1 MLKLC
6 KNHSKSFKVP
16 FGGGT
21 RKKERK
27 KEKTEWFF
35 FSLLRPLPPS
45 LSPLLS
51 FLYSCLFL
59 PASIIIRYHSIPFH
73 SVPPHHHHH
82 LPPRSYFD
90 SFPPF
95 QPLSLSL
102 SLSLSLTL
110 CIFFYCFP
118 LNYGNQ
124 LKLRGLLLKALEF
137 DYYNHIYKG
146 W

>member
-1 MLKLC
+1 MQE
-6 KNHSKSFKVP
+6 SFKI
-16 FGGGT
+16 FQSSFWGGGA

-27 KEKTEWFF
+27 RKRSDFF
-35 FSLLRPLPPS
+35 FSFASAPSFPLSLAFLSLFLSVSSRLNHHS
-45 LSPLLS
+45 LS
-51 FLYSCLFL
+51 F
-59 PASIIIRYHSIPFH
+59 HSIPH
-73 SVPPHHHHH
+73 SVPPHHHHHH

-102 SLSLSLTL
+102 SFSLTL

>member
-16 FGGGT
+16 FGGEQE
-21 RKKERK
+21 RKKER
-27 KEKTEWFF
+27 ENGVIFF
-35 FSLLRPLPPS
+35 FSFASAPSFPLSLAFLSPFLSVSSRLNHHS
-45 LSPLLS
+45 LS
-51 FLYSCLFL
+51 F
-59 PASIIIRYHSIPFH
+59 HSIPH

-102 SLSLSLTL
+102 SFSLTL

>member
-16 FGGGT
+16 FGGERE
-21 RKKERK
+21 RKKER
-27 KEKTEWFF
+27 ENGVIFF
-35 FSLLRPLPPS
+35 FSFASAPSFPLSLTFLSLFLSVSSRLNHHS
-45 LSPLLS
+45 LS
-51 FLYSCLFL
+51 F
-59 PASIIIRYHSIPFH
+59 HSIPH

-102 SLSLSLTL
+102 FLSYSLH
-110 CIFFYCFP
+110 F
-118 LNYGNQ
+118 
-124 LKLRGLLLKALEF
+124 LLLLSIKLWQPTKTKR
-137 DYYNHIYKG
+137 ITTQG
-146 W
+146 IGI

>member
-16 FGGGT
+16 FGG
-21 RKKERK
+21 RQERK
-27 KEKTEWFF
+27 RKRSDFF
-35 FSLLRPLPPS
+35 FSFTSAPS
-45 LSPLLS
+45 FPPLLS
-51 FLYSCLFL
+51 FLHSCLFL

-102 SLSLSLTL
+102 SFSLTL

-146 W
+146 M

>member
-16 FGGGT
+16 FGGEQE
-21 RKKERK
+21 RKKER
-27 KEKTEWFF
+27 ENGVIFF
-35 FSLLRPLPPS
+35 FSFASAPSFPLSLTFLSPFLSVSSRLNHHS
-45 LSPLLS
+45 LS
-51 FLYSCLFL
+51 F
-59 PASIIIRYHSIPFH
+59 HSIPH

-82 LPPRSYFD
+82 YPLVHILTPSPHFN
-90 SFPPF
+90 PF
-95 QPLSLSL
+95 LSLSF
-102 SLSLSLTL
+102 SLTL

>member
-16 FGGGT
+16 FGGA

-27 KEKTEWFF
+27 RKRSDFF
-35 FSLLRPLPPS
+35 FLFCVRSLLPS
-45 LSPLLS
+45 LTFLS
-51 FLYSCLFL
+51 LFL
-59 PASIIIRYHSIPFH
+59 SVSSRLNHHSLSFH
-73 SVPPHHHHH
+73 SVSPHHHHH
-82 LPPRSYFD
+82 HHYPLVHFLTSSPHFN
-90 SFPPF
+90 PF
-95 QPLSLSL
+95 L

-137 DYYNHIYKG
+137 DYYNHI
-146 W
+146 

>member
-1 MLKLC
+1 MQE
-6 KNHSKSFKVP
+6 SFKI
-16 FGGGT
+16 FQSSFWGGA
-21 RKKERK
+21 RKKER
-27 KEKTEWFF
+27 ENGVIFL
-35 FSLLRPLPPS
+35 FSFASAPSFPLSLTFLSLFLSVSSRLNHHS
-45 LSPLLS
+45 LS
-51 FLYSCLFL
+51 F
-59 PASIIIRYHSIPFH
+59 HSIPH
-73 SVPPHHHHH
+73 SVPPHHHHHH

-95 QPLSLSL
+95 QPL

-146 W
+146 M

>member
-16 FGGGT
+16 FWGA

-27 KEKTEWFF
+27 ETGDF
-35 FSLLRPLPPS
+35 FSFASAPSFPLS
-45 LSPLLS
+45 LLS
-51 FLYSCLFL
+51 FLHSCLFL
-59 PASIIIRYHSIPFH
+59 PASIIIRYHSIPSPFRPSTTTTTTYPLVH
-73 SVPPHHHHH
+73 ILTPS
-82 LPPRSYFD
+82 
-90 SFPPF
+90 PF
-95 QPLSLSL
+95 QPF
-102 SLSLSLTL
+102 SLSLTL

>member
-16 FGGGT
+16 FGGG
-21 RKKERK
+21 KKER
-27 KEKTEWFF
+27 ENGVFFF
-35 FSLLRPLPPS
+35 FSFASAPS
-45 LSPLLS
+45 FPPLLS

-59 PASIIIRYHSIPFH
+59 PASIIIRYHSIPSPIPSLPTTTTTTYPLVH
-73 SVPPHHHHH
+73 ILTPSPH
-82 LPPRSYFD
+82 FN
-90 SFPPF
+90 PF
-95 QPLSLSL
+95 L

-137 DYYNHIYKG
+137 DYYNHI
-146 W
+146 

>member
-1 MLKLC
+1 MQE
-6 KNHSKSFKVP
+6 SFKI
-16 FGGGT
+16 FQSSFWGGQ
-21 RKKERK
+21 ERK
-27 KEKTEWFF
+27 RKRSVFF
-35 FSLLRPLPPS
+35 FLFCVRSLLPS
-45 LSPLLS
+45 LTFLSLFLSVSSRLNHHSLS
-51 FLYSCLFL
+51 F
-59 PASIIIRYHSIPFH
+59 HSIPH
-73 SVPPHHHHH
+73 SVPPHHHHHH

-95 QPLSLSL
+95 QPL

-137 DYYNHIYKG
+137 DYYNHI
-146 W
+146 

>member
-16 FGGGT
+16 FGGEQE
-21 RKKERK
+21 RKKER
-27 KEKTEWFF
+27 ENGVIFF
-35 FSLLRPLPPS
+35 FSFASAPSFPLSLAFLSPFLSVSSRLNHHS
-45 LSPLLS
+45 LS
-51 FLYSCLFL
+51 F
-59 PASIIIRYHSIPFH
+59 HSIPFRL
-73 SVPPHHHHH
+73 SPRPPPP
-82 LPPRSYFD
+82 LPPRSFFD

-102 SLSLSLTL
+102 SFSLTL

>member
-16 FGGGT
+16 FGGGS
-21 RKKERK
+21 KKERK
-27 KEKTEWFF
+27 KERENGVIFF
-35 FSLLRPLPPS
+35 FSFASAPSFPLSLTFLSLFLSVSSRLNHHS
-45 LSPLLS
+45 LS
-51 FLYSCLFL
+51 F
-59 PASIIIRYHSIPFH
+59 HSIPH

-102 SLSLSLTL
+102 SLSLSL
-110 CIFFYCFP
+110 
-118 LNYGNQ
+118 
-124 LKLRGLLLKALEF
+124 LLFAF
-137 DYYNHIYKG
+137 SSIAFH
-146 W
+146 

>member
-16 FGGGT
+16 FGGEQ
-21 RKKERK
+21 ERK

-51 FLYSCLFL
+51 FLYSRLFL
-59 PASIIIRYHSIPFH
+59 PASIIIRYHSIPSPIPSLPTTTTTTYPLVH
-73 SVPPHHHHH
+73 ILTPSPH
-82 LPPRSYFD
+82 FN
-90 SFPPF
+90 PF
-95 QPLSLSL
+95 LSLSF
-102 SLSLSLTL
+102 SLTL

-146 W
+146 M

>member
-16 FGGGT
+16 FGGGEQ
-21 RKKERK
+21 ERK
-27 KEKTEWFF
+27 RKRSDFF
-35 FSLLRPLPPS
+35 FLFCVRSLLPS
-45 LSPLLS
+45 LAFLSPFLSVSSRLNHHSLS
-51 FLYSCLFL
+51 F
-59 PASIIIRYHSIPFH
+59 HSIPH

-82 LPPRSYFD
+82 LPPRSFFD

-102 SLSLSLTL
+102 SFSLTL